1 MTNPR
6 SQTSTQ
12 SASARAARAIEEHLA
27 QFGDED
33 MAYHEAGHAV
43 IHRQQG
49 GIVRRLSIERADPRR
64 GAQIGPRKDAER
76 GAALGNQI
84 AVLVAG
90 DVAGTLHGTAE
101 NVTTAGSRVDYDQA
115 FRAAAE
121 AGFDPDEA
129 RAIVDAKW
137 ERVRDRLREPAAWQ
151 QVQALAQELLR
162 RKTLDE
168 AQIGAILTP

>member
-1 MTNPR
+1 MTNQA
-6 SQTSTQ
+6 SAASTQ
-12 SASARAARAIEEHLA
+12 SASARAAQALDEHLA

-33 MAYHEAGHAV
+33 MAYHEAGHGV
-43 IHRQQG
+43 IHHQLG
-49 GIVRRLSIERADPRR
+49 GSVRRLSIERADPRR
-64 GAQIGPRKDAER
+64 GTQVGPRKDAER
-76 GAALGNQI
+76 GSALGNQI

-101 NVTTAGSRVDYDQA
+101 QVTTAGSRVDYDQA

-129 RAIVDAKW
+129 HAIVDAKW
-137 ERVRDRLREPAAWQ
+137 ERVRDRLRDSATWQ
-151 QVQALAQELLR
+151 RVEALAQELLR

-168 AQIGAILTP
+168 AQIRAILTP